1 MFKDFRLR
9 TSDYF
14 NPTLSHPASHV
25 KPVDRAR
32 DSYYH
37 GGMQNFPYVV
47 TVSSEK
53 GGVGKTTLATN
64 LAIFLKAICEDLP
77 VTVFSFDNHFTVDK
91 MFQIK
96 GQKPKGDVIDLLSAV
111 PACDLINTGQ
121 YGVGYISSAT
131 TLAEFKGSMKNP
143 LMLGRLLAVSQLPG
157 IVIIDTRPDLDILTR
172 NALYAA
178 DRVIIPVKDMPSLEN
193 CRNIFELFDK
203 RGLDKKSLALI
214 PCLVDS
220 RIKYD
225 GPFLDQKTLLKA
237 YAINRGYRCFDAY
250 ISKSPKVESLNTN
263 PDGRIYPILT
273 HARNTDVYGQFA
285 GLAKTVI
292 EEFRATREPR
302 ALLFSQWLA
311 DEEIRGKEAYLA
323 RLACVSKT
331 CLLCD
336 RQFLQ
341 EGSGNAA
348 FYFETAD
355 GGAGGFIE
363 EGCYL
368 DFLFSV
374 IYQFGRDLSRGDPA
388 WGVIRES
395 ARKSSFVFRNVN
407 GEGGAMVEVGSFDLE
422 GTQIMKKLYPLTVFE
437 GGFSSN
443 WPNKGFPYIS
453 QIKAMG
459 AEKSQEA
466 FLIVHP
472 VDPQA
477 PGSILREENYREFS
491 KRKAQLS
498 GQMCI
503 YT

>member
-1 MFKDFRLR
+1 
-9 TSDYF
+9 
-14 NPTLSHPASHV
+14 
-25 KPVDRAR
+25 
-32 DSYYH
+32 
-37 GGMQNFPYVV
+37 MQNFPYVV

-96 GQKPKGDVIDLLSAV
+96 GQKPRGDVIDLLSGG
-111 PACDLINTGQ
+111 PPCELIHTGQ
-121 YGVGYISSAT
+121 YGVGYIPSAA
-131 TLAEFKGSMKNP
+131 TLSDFKGSMKNP
-143 LMLGRLLAVSQLPG
+143 LLLGRLLAVSQVAG
-157 IVIIDTRPDLDILTR
+157 IVIIDTRPDLDILTT

-225 GPFLDQKTLLKA
+225 GPFADQKTLLKA

-285 GLAKTVI
+285 GLAKKVI
-292 EEFRATREPR
+292 EEFRATLEPR
-302 ALLFSQWLA
+302 ALLFQQWLA

-323 RLACVSKT
+323 RLACISKT
-331 CLLCD
+331 CLVCD
-336 RQFLQ
+336 RPLLQ

-355 GGAGGFIE
+355 DGAAGFIE
-363 EGCYL
+363 EECYL

-374 IYQFGRDLSRGDPA
+374 IYKLGRDLSREDPA

-395 ARKSSFVFRNVN
+395 AMKSSFVFRKVDN
-407 GEGGAMVEVGSFDLE
+407 EGGAMVEVGSFDME
-422 GTQIMKKLYPLTVFE
+422 GIQIMKKLYPLKEFE
-437 GGFSSN
+437 GGFSRN
-443 WPNKGFPYIS
+443 LPNKVFPLIS
-453 QIKAMG
+453 QNIAMG
-459 AEKSQEA
+459 GGKSQDA
-466 FLIVHP
+466 CLIVHP
-472 VDPQA
+472 VDQQT
-477 PGSILREENYREFS
+477 PGSILREKNYREFS
-491 KRKAQLS
+491 KRKAHLS
-498 GQMCI
+498 GQMGI
-503 YT
+503 

>member
-1 MFKDFRLR
+1 
-9 TSDYF
+9 
-14 NPTLSHPASHV
+14 
-25 KPVDRAR
+25 
-32 DSYYH
+32 
-37 GGMQNFPYVV
+37 MQNFPYVV

-96 GQKPKGDVIDLLSAV
+96 GQKPKGDVIDLLSSV
-111 PACDLINTGQ
+111 PARELIHTGQ
-121 YGVGYISSAT
+121 YGVGYISSAAS
-131 TLAEFKGSMKNP
+131 LAEFKVSMKNP
-143 LMLGRLLAVSQLPG
+143 LMLGRLLAVSQLAG

-225 GPFLDQKTLLKA
+225 GPFADQKALLKA

-292 EEFRATREPR
+292 EEFRTTREPR
-302 ALLFSQWLA
+302 AFLFRQWLA
-311 DEEIRGKEAYLA
+311 DEEVRGKEAYLA
-323 RLACVSKT
+323 RLASISKT
-331 CLLCD
+331 CLVCNRPL
-336 RQFLQ
+336 LQ

-368 DFLFSV
+368 DFLFTT
-374 IYQFGRDLSRGDPA
+374 IYQFGGNLSHDNPA
-388 WGVIRES
+388 WEVIRES
-395 ARKSSFVFRNVN
+395 ARKSSFVFRTVDN
-407 GEGGAMVEVGSFDLE
+407 ESGAMVEVGSFDLE
-422 GTQIMKKLYPLTVFE
+422 GMQIMKRLYPLREFE

-443 WPNKGFPYIS
+443 WPNKHIPFIS
-453 QIKAMG
+453 PIIAMG
-459 AEKSQEA
+459 GGKLQDT
-466 FLIVHP
+466 FLVVHP
-472 VDPQA
+472 VDPQT

-491 KRKAQLS
+491 KLKAHLA
-498 GQMCI
+498 GQMGI
-503 YT
+503 YA